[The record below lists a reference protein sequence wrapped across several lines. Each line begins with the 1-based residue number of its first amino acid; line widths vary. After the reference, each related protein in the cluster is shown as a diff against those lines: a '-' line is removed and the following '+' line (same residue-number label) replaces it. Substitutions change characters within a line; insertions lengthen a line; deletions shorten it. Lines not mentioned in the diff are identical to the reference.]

1 MSKIYLKTPAQ
12 PLGRRE
18 LGRISHMT
26 ITWCKKNL
34 GINQR
39 KAYKPLFF
47 LSSMVDD
54 GQTCGDYDDIENE
67 ITIYYKNIEDVRE
80 LVSTVIHEWTHQLQ
94 PCRSKYKKW
103 KGSYHKNPLEVE
115 AYAAEALYLSPCWR
129 DIKKKVNR
137 EK

>member
-12 PLGRRE
+12 PLGRRT
-18 LGRISHMT
+18 LGRITHMT
-26 ITWCKKNL
+26 VTWCKKNL
-34 GINQR
+34 GINHR
-39 KAYKPLFF
+39 KAYQPIFS
-47 LSSMVDD
+47 LSSYNEE
-54 GQTCGDYDDIENE
+54 TNLCGDYDDVENA
-67 ITIYYKNIEDVRE
+67 ITIYYKNIDDVRE
-80 LVSTVIHEWTHQLQ
+80 LVSTIIHEWTHQLQ
-94 PCRSKYKKW
+94 PCRSKYNKW